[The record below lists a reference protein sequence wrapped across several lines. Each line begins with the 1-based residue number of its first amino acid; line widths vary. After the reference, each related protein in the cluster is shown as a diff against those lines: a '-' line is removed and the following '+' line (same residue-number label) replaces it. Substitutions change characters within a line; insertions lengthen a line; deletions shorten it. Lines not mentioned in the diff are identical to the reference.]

1 MVRLALALAC
11 ALGLSSVVYARTGD
25 TLAGTVS
32 VVDGDTLDL
41 HGQRIRLWG
50 VDAPE
55 SRQLCRVDGQPW
67 RCGQAAAL
75 ALSDHIG
82 RRVVHCEELDTDRWK
97 RIVARCRVAGDDLGA
112 WLVGQGLALAF
123 VRYSED
129 YVADEARARAGRRG
143 IWKGTF
149 APPWEW
155 RRDRNAPMIT
165 AAAG

>member
-1 MVRLALALAC
+1 MVRLVLALAC
-11 ALGLSSVVYARTGD
+11 TLGLSSIAHARTGD
-25 TLAGTVS
+25 TVAGTVS

-50 VDAPE
+50 IDAPE
-55 SRQLCRVDGQPW
+55 SWQLCSVDGKPW

-75 ALSDHIG
+75 ALSDRIG
-82 RRVVHCEELDTDRWK
+82 RGTVRCEERDVDRWK
-97 RIVARCRVAGDDLGA
+97 RIVARCRIGSDDLGA

-129 YVADEARARAGRRG
+129 YVAEEAEARAARRG
-143 IWKGTF
+143 IWRGAF
-149 APPWEW
+149 SPPWEW

-165 AAAG
+165 AAAD